1 MDQDF
6 SKFSEEIYYEEK
18 PFHKNKEIQIK
29 RMFSTSFQ
37 KPKSVD
43 LLFSMI
49 NSTLL
54 LNVFYRFNLE
64 IWPFY
69 EVFIKS
75 DCCYAPIVILHFF
88 EAT

>member
-29 RMFSTSFQ
+29 RIFSTSFQ
-37 KPKSVD
+37 KPKSVTVRSWQEK
-43 LLFSMI
+43 LSWFAFFSMI

-54 LNVFYRFNLE
+54 INVFYSFNLE
-64 IWPFY
+64 I
-69 EVFIKS
+69 
-75 DCCYAPIVILHFF
+75 
-88 EAT
+88 

>member
-37 KPKSVD
+37 KPKSVTVR
-43 LLFSMI
+43 SWQ
-49 NSTLL
+49 
-54 LNVFYRFNLE
+54 E
-64 IWPFY
+64 KW
-69 EVFIKS
+69 IK
-75 DCCYAPIVILHFF
+75 YVKGV
-88 EAT
+88 